1 MPAPWQRY
9 AVTTSQPADPSA
21 AIAEPESAS
30 AAHAERGVATAAWL
44 NPLCAWLSLALP
56 LGFAV
61 LRASTA
67 AQWRGD
73 LAMVR
78 ALGMVPVGLEGS
90 VSSVCAQLMSLLPIG
105 GRNLRVALVSAIA
118 LGVAGRVLF
127 ALARRLLSANGYS
140 PRLTPP
146 LALAAAL
153 TATLCVTWQLEGTI
167 GGGATGAAALGL
179 GTLLVRPHRRTV
191 DFRIWLGFGG
201 VVALTATESHVAG
214 AAVAAA
220 LCVQALVLG
229 ELPRG
234 RALLAALLGFGVVAL
249 LCIAPLLVRP
259 WSDRAG
265 VQLGFDF
272 IAGNVAGLDIE
283 TTRPDALAAWTRDV
297 GLISLGIALFGA
309 TVGIL
314 SKATRWLVAPL
325 LTLVLADAILPA
337 VSGSVLVT
345 DPLMPLRLMAIGAVA
360 VLTSLG
366 VHAAV
371 LFLSRAQIP
380 LARPAATLMALF
392 TFALVLMTS
401 ERSAHIADRRGQLAA
416 EVWTDHALGRL
427 PYGSVLLVRSPAVAW
442 RLWAARVVRGER
454 PDILVVPAAM
464 LDRGSVA
471 RQLLA
476 REPALS
482 PLLRDVAVSGAP
494 GEFALSSLSDVRP
507 LYVELDPTW
516 DERLVDHLVPK
527 ALWLEFAPT
536 ALGRSDREAA
546 LNHGRDSFSEVLE
559 VAATPSGRDEATLA
573 MLATR
578 GKEQLL
584 VLATLND
591 KQAAASLVRDLKLI
605 DPSDPLVLRVE
616 KQLETHRRRRLD
628 VSSLR

>member
-1 MPAPWQRY
+1 MTQP
-9 AVTTSQPADPSA
+9 SQSAESKDASDQPLYGAD
-21 AIAEPESAS
+21 
-30 AAHAERGVATAAWL
+30 ATAGATTGAWL
-44 NPLCAWLSLALP
+44 GTLCAWLSLALP

-61 LRASTA
+61 LRASTG

-73 LAMVR
+73 LAVVR

-90 VSSVCAQLMSLLPIG
+90 VSSVCAQLMSLVPIG

-118 LGVAGRVLF
+118 LGVAGRILY
-127 ALARRLLSANGYS
+127 ALARRLLTANGYS

-179 GTLLVRPHRRTV
+179 GTLLVRPSRRTV

-214 AAVAAA
+214 AAVAVA

-229 ELPRG
+229 ELPKG

-249 LCIAPLLVRP
+249 LCVAPLLVRP
-259 WSDRAG
+259 WSARAG

-272 IAGNVAGLDIE
+272 VAGKVAGLDIE
-283 TTRPDALAAWTRDV
+283 AARPDALAAWTHDV

-309 TVGIL
+309 AVGI
-314 SKATRWLVAPL
+314 SRKGTRWLVAPL
-325 LTLVLADAILPA
+325 LTLVVADAVLPA
-337 VSGSVLVT
+337 GHGSVLTT

-371 LFLSRAQIP
+371 IFLARAQIP

-401 ERSAHIADRRGQLAA
+401 ERSAHVADRRAQMAA

-454 PDILVVPAAM
+454 PDILVVPTSM

-476 REPALS
+476 REPVLS
-482 PLLRDVAVSGAP
+482 PLLRDVAVSGSP
-494 GEFALSSLSDVRP
+494 GEFALSSLSDARP
-507 LYVELDPTW
+507 LYVELDPSW
-516 DERLVDHLVPK
+516 DERLVDHLIPK

-546 LNHGRDSFSEVLE
+546 LDRGRDSFTEVME
-559 VAATPSGRDEATLA
+559 VASAPTGRDEATLA
-573 MLATR
+573 MLETR

-605 DPSDPLVLRVE
+605 DPTDPMVLRVE

-628 VSSLR
+628 VSNIR